1 MSGHSKWATIKRK
14 KGFLDDARSKVFQ
27 KLAREIYVFAKK
39 GDKDPKNNP
48 NLRMVIEKAR
58 GENMPNDRIQK
69 AIDKATGGNNAEDYE
84 SIRYEG
90 YGPVGIALMVDVLT
104 DNRNR
109 TASMVRSMFTKHNGN
124 LGTDGSVSYMFERK
138 GIIVI
143 SREYDEDA
151 IMMNVLDN
159 GALDFK
165 VFDDTYEIIT
175 SAEDFIKVKDGL
187 VNFGVNEFIVSEI
200 SFIPSIEVEV
210 SESDKE
216 KVQSL
221 IEALDD
227 LDDTQNVYH
236 NMKE

>member
-14 KGFLDDARSKVFQ
+14 KGALDDARSKVFQ

-58 GENMPNDRIQK
+58 GENMPNDKIQK
-69 AIDKATGGNNAEDYE
+69 AIDKAHGGNNGEDYE

-90 YGPVGIALMVDVLT
+90 YGPAGIAIMVDALT
-104 DNRNR
+104 DNKNR
-109 TASMVRSMFTKHNGN
+109 TASAVRSTFTRHNGN
-124 LGTDGSVSYMFERK
+124 LGSDGSVNYLFERK

-143 SREYDEDA
+143 PNTYDEDSV
-151 IMMNVLDN
+151 MMNVLDN

-165 VFDDTYEIIT
+165 VYDDTYEIIT
-175 SAEDFIKVKDGL
+175 DVENFIKVKEGL
-187 VNFGVNEFIVSEI
+187 TNFGVNEFIVSEI
-200 SFIPSIEVEV
+200 SFIPNVEVEV
-210 SESDKE
+210 TEAEKE

-221 IEALDD
+221 VDALDD
-227 LDDTQNVYH
+227 LDDTQNVYN